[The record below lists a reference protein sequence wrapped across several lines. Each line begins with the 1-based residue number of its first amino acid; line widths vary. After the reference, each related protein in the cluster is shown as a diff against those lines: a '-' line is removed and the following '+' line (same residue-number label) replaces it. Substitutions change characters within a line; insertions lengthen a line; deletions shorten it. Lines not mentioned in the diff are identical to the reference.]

1 MTGFF
6 WWMTVPRLAEF
17 ERKPTEPAGC
27 EFGERPQVGDLCVRI
42 ADPGRRITELDLDNP
57 VAPSPV
63 LSGTPEFQRI
73 MLAAGVIVIG
83 SRTFRGGF

>member
-6 WWMTVPRLAEF
+6 WWMTAPRLAEF
-17 ERKPTEPAGC
+17 ERKPTVPAGC

-57 VAPSPV
+57 VAPV
-63 LSGTPEFQRI
+63 AGLIRNAGIPEDNACRWSDRYWQ
-73 MLAAGVIVIG
+73 
-83 SRTFRGGF
+83 